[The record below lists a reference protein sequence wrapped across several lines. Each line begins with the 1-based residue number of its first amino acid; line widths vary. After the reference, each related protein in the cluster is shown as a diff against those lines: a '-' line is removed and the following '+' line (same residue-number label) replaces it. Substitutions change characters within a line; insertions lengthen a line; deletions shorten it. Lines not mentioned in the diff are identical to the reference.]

1 MKTSQAIHLPASVI
15 STNRNKIIRI
25 DPIKVEYF
33 RIFIRRTES
42 PLMFW
47 IETRNPE
54 SLTICTSFSNPTP
67 DIDDNNG
74 VYSSG
79 KVKIKVWLLILLG
92 NNTELIGE
100 EWPTIISWWISL
112 PFIIELK
119 VIFNNLIKI
128 IVILGYL

>member
-1 MKTSQAIHLPASVI
+1 MYLLALLIYLVSDEMKRTAMKTSQAIHLPASVI

-25 DPIKVEYF
+25 DPIKVEYY

-42 PLMFW
+42 PLVFL

-79 KVKIKVWLLILLG
+79 KVKIKVWLLILL
-92 NNTELIGE
+92 E
-100 EWPTIISWWISL
+100 IIL
-112 PFIIELK
+112 PL
-119 VIFNNLIKI
+119 
-128 IVILGYL
+128 